1 MSYYLKNNRNEYY
14 DLLMKVRTK
23 GAWEDW
29 IKFFLKGVSQTS
41 QEAAN
46 TAGEIIKLKEDLILK
61 LYENSI
67 SSIYAVK
74 LLDFL
79 FDRPLISSTEIVDK
93 LNISIM

>member
-1 MSYYLKNNRNEYY
+1 
-14 DLLMKVRTK
+14 
-23 GAWEDW
+23 
-29 IKFFLKGVSQTS
+29 
-41 QEAAN
+41 
-46 TAGEIIKLKEDLILK
+46 LK